1 MSRRRGITRSAAFA
15 LLLAALLSAC
25 GGSPSDPVPDGAAR
39 VAGAV
44 SLPAGS
50 GIDLATLEV
59 VTPYGAAPVASDGR
73 YSAFVPKGADAEL
86 SVQTSGGRLL
96 LLGVSDGST
105 AQLSLASTAE
115 ALLYYQVGAMWLPGD
130 QQDVVR
136 ELLRGRS
143 EASALATQLHRL
155 LVAGGNALAEPDQAV
170 LDALEG
176 AHASLL
182 ADPAVHAA
190 VARSALCPF
199 APWLT
204 SDARTDVRPAAGE
217 LSVIIHG
224 GTTSQA
230 GAMLLH
236 NPAGIGVVAMN
247 ELRRPAALLAY
258 EVAWEDLDH
267 VVTELDP
274 PALVERID
282 VPATGNLE
290 FFAALGDIVTG
301 GAPWAPVLSEPLVPT
316 SHEGATLTQL
326 ELVLIGPSL
335 TSDTLPIWQDARFT
349 SFHSEWEEIA
359 FDKTVELVLE
369 ELVVPLVG
377 VFAFGNLATFTAGKL
392 KAVREGVK
400 SVYDSHLLGLGVY
413 LQAGTAEGYAS
424 AVRFVIEE
432 LASNKTLR
440 LDMLEVFAE
449 AMDLSERRAISIEAA
464 DARLAAHASAAAV
477 AFAVETVLVAG
488 DITKIVTDLA
498 SAPAVASWQA
508 DVMPARFLVHPPL
521 ATVSKVETSV
531 EFGVVSI
538 GDPPSGN
545 YRFRWSTSGHHGVI
559 YDYMSPEGLVLDT
572 TSPEVLYLL
581 EDPLTVQSGDVDTI
595 LVEVFLVENGVDEI
609 PADARPIGKGQAEV
623 HGQGEEDLCVWECD
637 EDGLCWISCP

>member
-1 MSRRRGITRSAAFA
+1 
-15 LLLAALLSAC
+15 
-25 GGSPSDPVPDGAAR
+25 
-39 VAGAV
+39 
-44 SLPAGS
+44 
-50 GIDLATLEV
+50 
-59 VTPYGAAPVASDGR
+59 
-73 YSAFVPKGADAEL
+73 
-86 SVQTSGGRLL
+86 
-96 LLGVSDGST
+96 
-105 AQLSLASTAE
+105 
-115 ALLYYQVGAMWLPGD
+115 
-130 QQDVVR
+130 
-136 ELLRGRS
+136 
-143 EASALATQLHRL
+143 
-155 LVAGGNALAEPDQAV
+155 
-170 LDALEG
+170 
-176 AHASLL
+176 
-182 ADPAVHAA
+182 
-190 VARSALCPF
+190 
-199 APWLT
+199 
-204 SDARTDVRPAAGE
+204 
-217 LSVIIHG
+217 
-224 GTTSQA
+224 
-230 GAMLLH
+230 
-236 NPAGIGVVAMN
+236 
-247 ELRRPAALLAY
+247 
-258 EVAWEDLDH
+258 
-267 VVTELDP
+267 
-274 PALVERID
+274 
-282 VPATGNLE
+282 
-290 FFAALGDIVTG
+290 
-301 GAPWAPVLSEPLVPT
+301 
-316 SHEGATLTQL
+316 
-326 ELVLIGPSL
+326 
-335 TSDTLPIWQDARFT
+335 
-349 SFHSEWEEIA
+349 
-359 FDKTVELVLE
+359 
-369 ELVVPLVG
+369 
-377 VFAFGNLATFTAGKL
+377 
-392 KAVREGVK
+392 
-400 SVYDSHLLGLGVY
+400 VYDSHLLGLGVY